1 MTTTTAPATT
11 GRRTADDRVARLS
24 TASVRK
30 VLEPEELFD
39 WSSLGRGQV
48 IGDELLTTRGLDLD
62 LPSDVKARLSREEV
76 ASMLQMGIRF
86 EAVLNA
92 GFALRIAESQDVSD
106 ARITYMLHEI
116 AEETRHQRAFIRL
129 IDELDPKAVNP
140 VAGSRIERVL
150 Q

>member
-11 GRRTADDRVARLS
+11 APRTADDRVARLS

-48 IGDELLTTRGLDLD
+48 IGDELLTTRGLPLE
-62 LPSDVKARLSREEV
+62 LSPDVKARLSREEV

-86 EAVLNA
+86 EDRKSTRLNSSHV
-92 GFALRIAESQDVSD
+92 RISYA
-106 ARITYMLHEI
+106 
-116 AEETRHQRAFIRL
+116 
-129 IDELDPKAVNP
+129 
-140 VAGSRIERVL
+140 
-150 Q
+150 